1 MNLAILCFIES
12 FFSRLA
18 ARVFCSCVLAGF
30 CLWLFIF
37 QFSLFLPPLLS
48 CWCSRCV
55 IVSFSFIFVSLLHLV
70 LLPPFCFLQLVPVMF
85 PGVYYRSNYLVC
97 VFIAF
102 VFPHFFLPSCLLQ
115 LVFPCVSLFWF
126 LDFTAY
132 WIFSCWNKG
141 LFGLYKFC
149 VWVLSYLYRKICKLL
164 NRSNNEITLRQH
176 IQKSTIYCVV
186 KQNKIK

>member
-1 MNLAILCFIES
+1 MVIHISIQLVLASPLVMLMFSLCYS
-12 FFSRLA
+12 FFQFYFCKSL
-18 ARVFCSCVLAGF
+18 VFSFASPVL
-30 CLWLFIF
+30 
-37 QFSLFLPPLLS
+37 FSPVSSSYVPWCLLS
-48 CWCSRCV
+48 LRLPCV
-55 IVSFSFIFVSLLHLV
+55 CFYSLCI
-70 LLPPFCFLQLVPVMF
+70 P
-85 PGVYYRSNYLVC
+85 S
-97 VFIAF
+97 
-102 VFPHFFLPSCLLQ
+102 FFLPSCLLQ

-132 WIFSCWNKG
+132 WIFACGNKG